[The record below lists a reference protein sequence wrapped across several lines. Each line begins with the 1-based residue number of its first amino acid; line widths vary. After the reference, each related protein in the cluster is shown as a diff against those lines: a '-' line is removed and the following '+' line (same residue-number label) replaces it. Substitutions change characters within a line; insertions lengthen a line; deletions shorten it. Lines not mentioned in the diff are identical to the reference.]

1 MVNTVINTL
10 VAFLV
15 GGATLSFSFTATDAE
30 GKVLLGTE
38 GTAVTLGENY
48 RMETDELL
56 VVSDGSV
63 KGIWQKGVDE
73 IIIMPVEPAAS
84 GNSQDATIGGITDNP
99 FALLKNPNGLYE
111 VSTSGTDAQ
120 GIPKKITMKAKS
132 GVAYTIS
139 IREYSKLSNP
149 LSSIFKLN
157 PADYPS
163 AIVTDFR

>member
-15 GGATLSFSFTATDAE
+15 GGATLSFSFTVTDAE

-99 FALLKNPNGLYE
+99 FALLKESSALYDI
-111 VSTSGTDAQ
+111 STMGMDAN
-120 GIPKKITMKAKS
+120 GIPMQIVMKAK
-132 GVAYTIS
+132 GGAVYTIGIS
-139 IREYSKLSNP
+139 RYSALPAPDAS
-149 LSSIFKLN
+149 LFTLN
-157 PADYPS
+157 PEDYPS
-163 AIVTDFR
+163 AIVTDLR